1 MTHKILIVDDDPNSI
16 ALLAYTL
23 QLEDFEVLQAED
35 GRSALAMVE
44 QQAPDLVVLD
54 VMLPDLSGLEVC
66 RQIREDLGHA
76 DLKVVMLSAKADNLD
91 QDQGLQAGADAY
103 LTKPTEPE
111 LIVRSIREVLGTAST
126 SGA

>member
-111 LIVRSIREVLGTAST
+111 LIVRSIREVLGTPST